1 MTPEGAG
8 IEHRHTEEIR
18 LEGRTLRG
26 VVMPY
31 GTIASDRAE
40 MFTPGAFGP
49 VSKIALDLQHDPRTI
64 VAKAAELMDTP
75 TALTL
80 RAELGEG
87 SAALS
92 LVRRRA
98 LRGLSVAFR
107 ALEQRMDSS
116 GVRVVSRAQLVRVG
130 LVDSPSYAGSTIELR
145 QRSGRTLR
153 QRIPADVN
161 LGCEC
166 SGAGCKWARFQGDA
180 MRQMWNDVWG
190 RFQAETLAVRSNYG
204 NPIASR
210 STGTLRGHI
219 AEDGAGIVE
228 VDLPMGPDGDA
239 IQRAIEDTQAVLVQP
254 YLDRDVGQSIIEEL
268 RQEDAP
274 EHVRVY
280 SEARIRSF
288 VVGATDATGGWPMP
302 EIVATPDDVMERA
315 EAVTGPAVGVT
326 GRRRL
331 WL

>member
-1 MTPEGAG
+1 MTPEL
-8 IEHRHTEEIR
+8 EHRQTEEIR
-18 LEGRTLRG
+18 LDGKTLLG

-31 GTIASDRAE
+31 NQRAHDRPE
-40 MFTPGAFGP
+40 MFEPGAFGA
-49 VSKIALDLQHDPRTI
+49 VKSVDLDLQHDQNMI
-64 VAKAAELMDTP
+64 VAKAAELMDSP
-75 TALTL
+75 NALTL
-80 RAELGEG
+80 RAELAEG

-107 ALEQRMDSS
+107 AIEQRAES
-116 GVRVVSRAQLVRVG
+116 GLRIISRAQLVRVG
-130 LVDSPSYAGSTIELR
+130 LVDSPSYKSATIELR

-166 SGAGCKWARFQGDA
+166 SGAGCKWARFQGEA
-180 MRQMWNDVWG
+180 MRDMWANVWG

-239 IQRAIEDTQAVLVQP
+239 IQRDIENTGAVLIRP

-268 RQEDAP
+268 RAEDAP

-280 SEARIRSF
+280 SSARIRSF
-288 VVGATDATGGWPMP
+288 VIGATDAVGGWPMP
-302 EIVATPDDVMERA
+302 ELVATPDDVTERA
-315 EAVTGPAVGVT
+315 EDVTGPAVQGVT